1 LKTTRERR
9 VRLPLSGN
17 LLSGATLL
25 FALVVGGGLALFGS
39 TTATESRTYSAYADP
54 QKTAISFVLS
64 DSQNVAELRERF
76 ALGDEEVRS
85 ILIAVREENEIV
97 AREYAESERIVEASE
112 KVPDD
117 RLRERIVASDYDEE
131 VRAAVA
137 ETKSTVKALLPK
149 HSRSELKEWVDNQWR
164 QEVREFEASEGAT
177 LQADEEATYQA
188 ASTGVRCRVFAT
200 QYHGYTAYEVAL
212 PHKIL
217 KENYLDGNTFRVR
230 LRRGDYIARAPV
242 KEVGPWNIRDNYWQS
257 REYRDMWDD
266 LPRCVPEAQ
275 AAYFDNYNGGRDQ
288 FGREVLNPAGVD
300 LTPRVARRLGLA
312 KYQNAWIYVR
322 YPWV

>member
-1 LKTTRERR
+1 
-9 VRLPLSGN
+9 V
-17 LLSGATLL
+17 L

-64 DSQNVAELRERF
+64 DPQNVAQLRERF
-76 ALGDEEVRS
+76 ALGDEEVKS

-97 AREYAESERIVEASE
+97 AREYAESERIVEARE
-112 KVPDD
+112 DLPDE
-117 RLRERIVASDYDEE
+117 RLREEIFASDYDEE

-137 ETKSTVKALLPK
+137 ETKSAVKALLPK
-149 HSRSELKEWVDNQWR
+149 HRRSELKRWVDNQWR
-164 QEVREFEASEGAT
+164 QEVSEFEAGGGAT
-177 LQADEEATYQA
+177 LQAGQEATYQA
-188 ASTGVRCRVFAT
+188 VSTGVRCRVFAT
-200 QYHGYTAYEVAL
+200 QYHGYTTNEVAL
-212 PHKIL
+212 PHRIL
-217 KENYLDGNTFRVR
+217 KDNYLDGNPFRVR
-230 LRRGDYIARAPV
+230 LRRGDHSTRATV

-257 REYRDMWDD
+257 RRYRDMWDD

-288 FGREVLNPAGVD
+288 FGRKVLNPAGVD
-300 LTPRVARRLGLA
+300 LTPTVARKLGLR

-322 YPWV
+322 YPWVQG